1 MSQQT
6 EQIAGCFYI
15 ADASIMCGK
24 FQSTRGDWLVEIRQ
38 YFKGD
43 SLETRTYW
51 LEIDD
56 MSINDIIDQVNEI
69 NRKKDDEIPDNWE
82 LKDFSK

>member
-6 EQIAGCFYI
+6 EQIAEVFYI

-24 FQSTRGDWLVEIRQ
+24 FQSENGDWLVEIRQ
-38 YFKGD
+38 YLKGD

-56 MSINDIIDQVNEI
+56 MSINDIIGLVNEI
-69 NRKKDDEIPDNWE
+69 NAKKDDEIPDNWE
-82 LKDFSK
+82 LQDFSK